1 MKILL
6 MLLYVILTLIC
17 ILMYIPLKVL
27 FDIYNFINISTE
39 RVRNYLD
46 NRFEELE
53 NRWFYNYSYEE
64 SDKLWKMHYVVYLF
78 VI

>member
-6 MLLYVILTLIC
+6 MLLYMILTLIC

-46 NRFEELE
+46 KRFEELE
-53 NRWFYNYSYEE
+53 TR
-64 SDKLWKMHYVVYLF
+64 
-78 VI
+78 

>member
-6 MLLYVILTLIC
+6 IMLFVILNIIC
-17 ILMYIPLKVL
+17 IVLYIPLKVL

-46 NRFEELE
+46 KRFEELE
-53 NRWFYNYSYEE
+53 IR
-64 SDKLWKMHYVVYLF
+64 
-78 VI
+78 

>member
-6 MLLYVILTLIC
+6 MLLYLILTLIC

-27 FDIYNFINISTE
+27 FDIYNFINVSTE

-46 NRFEELE
+46 KRFEELE
-53 NRWFYNYSYEE
+53 TR
-64 SDKLWKMHYVVYLF
+64 
-78 VI
+78 

>member
-39 RVRNYLD
+39 RVRNHLD
-46 NRFEELE
+46 KRFEELE
-53 NRWFYNYSYEE
+53 TR
-64 SDKLWKMHYVVYLF
+64 
-78 VI
+78 

>member
-6 MLLYVILTLIC
+6 MLLYIILTIIC

-39 RVRNYLD
+39 RVKNYLD
-46 NRFEELE
+46 KRFEELE
-53 NRWFYNYSYEE
+53 TR
-64 SDKLWKMHYVVYLF
+64 
-78 VI
+78 

>member
-6 MLLYVILTLIC
+6 MLLYVLLTLVC
-17 ILMYIPLKVL
+17 IVMYIPLKVL

-46 NRFEELE
+46 KRFEELE
-53 NRWFYNYSYEE
+53 SRWIYNYSYEE

>member
-6 MLLYVILTLIC
+6 MLLYIILTLIC

-46 NRFEELE
+46 KRFEELE
-53 NRWFYNYSYEE
+53 TR
-64 SDKLWKMHYVVYLF
+64 
-78 VI
+78 

>member
-6 MLLYVILTLIC
+6 MLLYVILTIIC

-39 RVRNYLD
+39 SVRNYLD
-46 NRFEELE
+46 KRFEELAI
-53 NRWFYNYSYEE
+53 R
-64 SDKLWKMHYVVYLF
+64 
-78 VI
+78 

>member
-6 MLLYVILTLIC
+6 MLLYIILTLIC
-17 ILMYIPLKVL
+17 ILMYIPLKIL

-46 NRFEELE
+46 KRFEELE
-53 NRWFYNYSYEE
+53 TR
-64 SDKLWKMHYVVYLF
+64 
-78 VI
+78 

>member
-17 ILMYIPLKVL
+17 IIMYIPLKVL

-46 NRFEELE
+46 KRFEELE
-53 NRWFYNYSYEE
+53 TR
-64 SDKLWKMHYVVYLF
+64 
-78 VI
+78 

>member
-6 MLLYVILTLIC
+6 MLLYMILTLIC

-46 NRFEELE
+46 KRFEELE
-53 NRWFYNYSYEE
+53 IR
-64 SDKLWKMHYVVYLF
+64 
-78 VI
+78 

>member
-17 ILMYIPLKVL
+17 MLMYIPLKLL

-46 NRFEELE
+46 KRFEELE
-53 NRWFYNYSYEE
+53 TR
-64 SDKLWKMHYVVYLF
+64 
-78 VI
+78 

>member
-1 MKILL
+1 MKILF
-6 MLLYVILTLIC
+6 MLLYLILTLVS

-46 NRFEELE
+46 KRFEELE
-53 NRWFYNYSYEE
+53 IR
-64 SDKLWKMHYVVYLF
+64 
-78 VI
+78 

>member
-6 MLLYVILTLIC
+6 MLLYIILTLIC

-39 RVRNYLD
+39 RVKNYLD
-46 NRFEELE
+46 KRFEELE
-53 NRWFYNYSYEE
+53 TR
-64 SDKLWKMHYVVYLF
+64 
-78 VI
+78 

>member
-6 MLLYVILTLIC
+6 MLLYLILTLIC

-46 NRFEELE
+46 KRFEELE
-53 NRWFYNYSYEE
+53 IR
-64 SDKLWKMHYVVYLF
+64 
-78 VI
+78 

>member
-6 MLLYVILTLIC
+6 MLLYVILTIIC

-27 FDIYNFINISTE
+27 FDIYSFINISTE

-46 NRFEELE
+46 KRFEELE
-53 NRWFYNYSYEE
+53 NR
-64 SDKLWKMHYVVYLF
+64 
-78 VI
+78 

>member
-17 ILMYIPLKVL
+17 IIMYIPLKLL

-39 RVRNYLD
+39 RVKNYLD
-46 NRFEELE
+46 KRFEELE
-53 NRWFYNYSYEE
+53 TR
-64 SDKLWKMHYVVYLF
+64 
-78 VI
+78 

>member
-17 ILMYIPLKVL
+17 MLMYIPLKVL

-39 RVRNYLD
+39 RVKNYLD
-46 NRFEELE
+46 KRFEELE
-53 NRWFYNYSYEE
+53 TR
-64 SDKLWKMHYVVYLF
+64 
-78 VI
+78 

>member
-6 MLLYVILTLIC
+6 MMLFVILNLIC
-17 ILMYIPLKVL
+17 IVLYIPLKVL

-46 NRFEELE
+46 KRFEELE
-53 NRWFYNYSYEE
+53 NR
-64 SDKLWKMHYVVYLF
+64 
-78 VI
+78 

>member
-53 NRWFYNYSYEE
+53 TR
-64 SDKLWKMHYVVYLF
+64 
-78 VI
+78 